1 MKENE
6 EDRKSTYNR
15 LKSKYN
21 AKNSVLYHY
30 FLISYLV
37 FFITI
42 LIHSYVYE
50 FIYTVTDIGY
60 FLSLV
65 LLYILIQGFL
75 SHKNIYSL
83 NNRSNS

>member
-6 EDRKSTYNR
+6 EDRKSIYNK

-21 AKNSVLYHY
+21 MNSSLLYHY
-30 FLISYLV
+30 FLISYMV
-37 FFITI
+37 FFITM

-50 FIYTVTDIGY
+50 FIYTITDIGY
-60 FLSLV
+60 FLSLI

-75 SHKNIYSL
+75 SHKNIYNL
-83 NNRSNS
+83 NNRSNL